1 MHDHAAAATNNLLG
15 VSQPFLERSVYYD
28 KLSAESVK
36 LLAERSELLGMES
49 LLAINK
55 EAIELEKNDVL
66 QSGPHHRMTFGIYY
80 FSEPIESE
88 ESAEVEANPHS

>member
-1 MHDHAAAATNNLLG
+1 
-15 VSQPFLERSVYYD
+15 
-28 KLSAESVK
+28 
-36 LLAERSELLGMES
+36 LGMES